1 MLNFSCRFC
10 LVAIALGA
18 FSISSF
24 AASKVQPVASPT
36 LYASLAHAAPQL
48 NPQALKSAL
57 NAMQC
62 AVGLSL
68 IHI

>member
-36 LYASLAHAAPQL
+36 LYA
-48 NPQALKSAL
+48 
-57 NAMQC
+57 
-62 AVGLSL
+62 LSL